1 MTVNELLS
9 VAVCD
14 AVTIIIRE
22 NGDSKWIYAYE
33 IGEDVQVGKYDYFMD
48 SNGRLTQ
55 AGKFYKPTKPIEVM
69 GCHREMRKLIIPKK
83 VSKLPKEVKDLKV
96 ASFRRTYIGPK
107 IDHAFEIWCYPK
119 GFVPPLTMLQS
130 DQAKL
135 DERQFTLFDN
145 ANNTDE
151 TEETSNATN

>member
-1 MTVNELLS
+1 MTVHELLS

-33 IGEDVQVGKYDYFMD
+33 IGENVQVGKYDYYEV
-48 SNGRLTQ
+48 NGELRC

-83 VSKLPKEVKDLKV
+83 VTKLPKEVKDLKV

-119 GFVPPLTMLQS
+119 GFVPPLTMLRS

-135 DERQFTLFDN
+135 DERQFTLFDDT
-145 ANNTDE
+145 NNTDD
-151 TEETSNATN
+151 TEETDE